1 MLVLAMARTGI
12 IGMLPTGLGGG
23 LIDLLLSRNL
33 AGGTRFVG
41 NLGT

>member
-1 MLVLAMARTGI
+1 MLVLAMARTG

-33 AGGTRFVG
+33 AGGSCLVG